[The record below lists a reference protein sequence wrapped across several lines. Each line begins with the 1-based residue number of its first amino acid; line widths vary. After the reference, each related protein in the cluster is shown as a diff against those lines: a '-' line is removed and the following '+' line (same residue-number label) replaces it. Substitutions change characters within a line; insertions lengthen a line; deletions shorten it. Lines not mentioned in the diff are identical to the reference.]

1 MIYKLLFSK
10 NALDDIRFHRKSGDR
25 AVLTKMD
32 QLLNEL
38 LLHPSSGTGQPE
50 KLKHELSGKFSRRIN
65 RKHRLVY
72 QIDELSRT
80 VIVLSAKAHYED

>member
-1 MIYKLLFSK
+1 MTYKLLFSK
-10 NALDDIRFHRKSGDR
+10 NALEDIRSHRKSGDK
-25 AVLTKMD
+25 AILVKID

-38 LLHPSSGTGQPE
+38 LIHPSTGTGQPE

-72 QIDELSRT
+72 EIDEVAKT
-80 VIVLSAKAHYED
+80 VRVLSAKAHYE

>member
-1 MIYKLLFSK
+1 MTYKLLFSK
-10 NALDDIRFHRKSGDR
+10 NALDDIQSYRKSGDK
-25 AVLTKMD
+25 VILVKID

-38 LLHPSSGTGQPE
+38 LVHPATGTGQPE

-72 QIDELSRT
+72 EIDEVAKT
-80 VIVLSAKAHYED
+80 VCVLSAKAHYK

>member
-1 MIYKLLFSK
+1 MTYKLLFSK
-10 NALDDIRFHRKSGDR
+10 IALEDIRSHRKSGDK
-25 AVLTKMD
+25 VILVKID

-38 LLHPSSGTGQPE
+38 LVHPATGTGQPE

-72 QIDELSRT
+72 EIDEVAKT
-80 VIVLSAKAHYED
+80 VYVLSAKAHYR

>member
-1 MIYKLLFSK
+1 ME
-10 NALDDIRFHRKSGDR
+10 DIRSHRKSGDK
-25 AVLTKMD
+25 AVLMKID

-38 LLHPSSGTGQPE
+38 LLHPATCTGQPE

-72 QIDELSRT
+72 EIDENAKS
-80 VIVLSAKAHYED
+80 VHVLSARAHYT